1 MATKYIAQPNGSYAA
16 LDTTSELYT
25 QLSALPTDRRPVF
38 LPASDEGVKAFFAA
52 QTEAAKVKS
61 VTARQ
66 GHEALIRQ
74 GLYDNVV
81 NAINGIEDAKERQ
94 LAYNWFERSNTF
106 NRDNAT
112 LIALTKTLNLT
123 SGDVDNLFAF
133 AATL

>member
-1 MATKYIAQPNGSYAA
+1 MKYIKQSDGTIASVVPEVEEALVAA
-16 LDTTSELYT
+16 GIKL
-25 QLSALPTDRRPVF
+25 LSATSP
-38 LPASDEGVKAFFAA
+38 EVKAYFAELA
-52 QTEAAKVKS
+52 EKSKVKQ

-81 NAINGIEDAKERQ
+81 NAINGISDAKERQ
-94 LAYNWFERSNTF
+94 LAYNWFERSNSF

-112 LIALTKTLNLT
+112 LLALTKTLGLT
-123 SGDVDNLFAF
+123 DNDVDNLFAF